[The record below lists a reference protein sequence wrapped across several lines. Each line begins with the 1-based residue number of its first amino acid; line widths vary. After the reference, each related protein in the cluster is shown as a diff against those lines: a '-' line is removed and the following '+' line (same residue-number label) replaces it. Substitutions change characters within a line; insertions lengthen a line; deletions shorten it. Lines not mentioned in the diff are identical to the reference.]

1 MFFPYSTYESQFYNS
16 KFDTLVPLPED
27 TLEQNEPII
36 RSYVEQFNQT
46 EPTIFMLTGEKNT
59 VFDELNQPKIRVRRA
74 TDVAAKVL
82 KFPNKNE
89 PCAYMYV
96 SKIDIVSYGEK
107 DQKPEKY
114 EFTKFEVSN
123 GSCSDKSK
131 TEPRAESIEFTM
143 ANETPKNFKVTIKF
157 NRARTYV

>member
-107 DQKPEKY
+107 DQKPENY

-131 TEPRAESIEFTM
+131 TETRAESIEFTM